1 MIKKSKYNA
10 KKVQYDDL
18 TFDSKLELTIWQYL
32 ETLQA
37 QGKIEHLQRQVKF
50 ELLPKS
56 ALYRPITY
64 IADFVYDIKIS
75 DTQTAHIVAD
85 AKGMILPEFQLKQ
98 KLFFAKYNI
107 PIFVFKSKKDID
119 EMEINIK
126 NKLF

>member
-1 MIKKSKYNA
+1 MKKSKYNA
-10 KKVQYDDL
+10 KKVQYGNL
-18 TFDSKLELTIWQYL
+18 TFDSKLELTLWQYL
-32 ETLQA
+32 ERLQA
-37 QGKIEHLQRQVKF
+37 EGKIEHLQRQVKF

-75 DTQTAHIVAD
+75 DTETAHIIAD
-85 AKGMILPEFQLKQ
+85 AKGMVLPEFKLKQ

-119 EMEINIK
+119 SLQINIK